1 MQIQSLTGWQ
11 DHIQAGRKYLNT
23 ANKGQS
29 RPTVFNNELIFQLTA
44 LAIEKLIV
52 GVCQYHR
59 QMPLDHSLSGLVEAL
74 APVCRLDDKLADRI
88 KWIEQI
94 DDMCA
99 LTPVN
104 RNAPSAMEIQ
114 GILDV
119 GRQVAGFAEQHVPF
133 LEPECEGCGNPA
145 FRVRGGLCQA
155 ALGHR

>member
-1 MQIQSLTGWQ
+1 MQIQSFTGWQ
-11 DHIQAGRKYLNT
+11 DHILAGRKYLKT
-23 ANKGQS
+23 ASKGLS
-29 RPTVFNNELIFQLTA
+29 RPAVFTNELIFQLTA

-52 GVCQYHR
+52 GMCQYHR

-88 KWIEQI
+88 KRIEQI

-104 RNAPSAMEIQ
+104 RNAPSDMEIQ

-119 GRQVAGFAEQHVPF
+119 GRQVAGFTERHVPL
-133 LEPECEGCGNPA
+133 LEPE
-145 FRVRGGLCQA
+145 
-155 ALGHR
+155 